1 MALSLWSSM
10 GREVLPSF
18 APSLVRPVPALRE
31 VEKVESMRLTPYEV
45 TQLLAD
51 LEGIVKRDDS
61 AALRLTIWLRDRHD
75 EAVHIYQEST
85 VMEWKNNNPLVK
97 NDA

>member
-1 MALSLWSSM
+1 
-10 GREVLPSF
+10 
-18 APSLVRPVPALRE
+18 
-31 VEKVESMRLTPYEV
+31 MRLTPYEA

-61 AALRLTIWLRDRHD
+61 PATKLVLWLRDRQD

-85 VMEWKNNNPLVK
+85 VMRWKENNPLVK
-97 NDA
+97 NADEA